1 MKESAR
7 RSATSGTSSAASA
20 DDKLITRAL
29 WALAARAQSPG
40 PLLTTVETLSTW
52 FRLRL
57 SPYPNEVFAV
67 AWLDTKHRLIE
78 FRELFQGTL
87 DRTAIH
93 ERVVV
98 QSALAC
104 NAAAAVFAHNH
115 PSGDGQ
121 PSPADVGTTQELQ
134 AALALVDV
142 KLLDHFVVTAAAPPV
157 SLAQAG
163 LIGPLPGEWPAAYSA
178 ARPVCEPRRAAKRR

>member
-1 MKESAR
+1 MKESVR
-7 RSATSGTSSAASA
+7 RSATSGTSAASSA

-29 WALAARAQSPG
+29 WALATRAQTPG

-67 AWLDTKHRLIE
+67 AWLDTKNRLIE

-87 DRTAIH
+87 DRTAVH
-93 ERVVV
+93 TRVVV

-104 NAAAAVFAHNH
+104 NAAAGVFAHNH
-115 PSGDGQ
+115 PSGDGR
-121 PSPADVGTTQELQ
+121 PSSADVGITQELQ
-134 AALALVDV
+134 AALALVEV
-142 KLLDHFVVTAAAPPV
+142 KLLDHFVVTAAAAPV
-157 SLAQAG
+157 SLVQAG
-163 LIGPLPGEWPAAYSA
+163 LIRPPPGSWTVDYPPE
-178 ARPVCEPRRAAKRR
+178 RPVCEPRRAAKRR